1 MNRFRYINTTRLSA
15 DREVKR
21 ALDIINKEIQNGSLV
36 YIYELD
42 NRNWGVK
49 LKNPIGIAVAEFPE
63 IDDPYYDNCPQY
75 VKGPATALLS
85 GSED

>member
-21 ALDIINKEIQNGSLV
+21 AIDIINKEIQNGSLV

-42 NRNWGVK
+42 NRNFSVK
-49 LKNPIGIAVAEFPE
+49 LKNPIGIAIAELPE
-63 IDDPYYDNCPQY
+63 IENDQ
-75 VKGPATALLS
+75 
-85 GSED
+85 

>member
-49 LKNPIGIAVAEFPE
+49 LKTPIGIAVAEFPKIE
-63 IDDPYYDNCPQY
+63 NDQ
-75 VKGPATALLS
+75 
-85 GSED
+85 

>member
-1 MNRFRYINTTRLSA
+1 MNRWYINTTSLSA

-21 ALDIINKEIQNGSLV
+21 AIDIINKEIQNGSLV

-42 NRNWGVK
+42 NPDFSVK

-63 IDDPYYDNCPQY
+63 IENDQ
-75 VKGPATALLS
+75 
-85 GSED
+85 

>member
-1 MNRFRYINTTRLSA
+1 MNRFRYIHTTRLSA

-21 ALDIINKEIQNGSLV
+21 AIDIINKEIQNGSLV

-42 NRNWGVK
+42 NADFSVK

-63 IDDPYYDNCPQY
+63 IENDQ
-75 VKGPATALLS
+75 
-85 GSED
+85 

>member
-21 ALDIINKEIQNGSLV
+21 AIDIINKEIQNGSLV

-42 NRNWGVK
+42 NPDFSVK
-49 LKNPIGIAVAEFPE
+49 LKNPIGIAVAEFSE
-63 IDDPYYDNCPQY
+63 IENDQ
-75 VKGPATALLS
+75 
-85 GSED
+85 

>member
-21 ALDIINKEIQNGSLV
+21 AIDIINKEIQNGSLV

-42 NRNWGVK
+42 NRNFSVK
-49 LKNPIGIAVAEFPE
+49 LKNPIGIAIAELPE
-63 IDDPYYDNCPQY
+63 M
-75 VKGPATALLS
+75 
-85 GSED
+85 ERE

>member
-1 MNRFRYINTTRLSA
+1 MNRFRYIHTTSLSA

-21 ALDIINKEIQNGSLV
+21 AIDIINKEIQNGSLV

-42 NRNWGVK
+42 NHNWSVK

-63 IDDPYYDNCPQY
+63 IENDQ
-75 VKGPATALLS
+75 
-85 GSED
+85 